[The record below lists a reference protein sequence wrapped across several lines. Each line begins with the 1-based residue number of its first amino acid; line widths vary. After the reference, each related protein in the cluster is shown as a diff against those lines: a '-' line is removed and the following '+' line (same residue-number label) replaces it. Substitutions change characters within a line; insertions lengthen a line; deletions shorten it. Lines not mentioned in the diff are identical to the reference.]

1 MSLSGNNSIVP
12 ASKPTTREDFHLKRV
27 ALLFTFLVLLVGC
40 TSAGKQGLTSRP
52 TARPSSPKDSKASG
66 NSATV
71 IHVFVA
77 LCDNVNQGIVPVA
90 PSLGNGDDPARNLY
104 WGAAFGIKTFFTK
117 SKDWQALDSS
127 TQSNKAASVVLE
139 RSIFKRRDVNVFL
152 VAEAYRG
159 SYIQQATRDFLEAAA
174 GTAGE
179 AVNVSVEGKSVTL
192 NLAGSANLIAYI
204 GHNGLM
210 DFQLTSLPRKRDDEQ
225 RDAVILACASKSYFA
240 EALRLTGAK
249 PLLWTTNLMAPEAYI
264 LSAAIEGWL
273 RKETD
278 EEIRLRA
285 AKAYDQY
292 QNCGLQSA
300 NKLFATGW

>member
-1 MSLSGNNSIVP
+1 
-12 ASKPTTREDFHLKRV
+12 LKRQL
-27 ALLFTFLVLLVGC
+27 LLFTLLVLLVGC
-40 TSAGKQGLTSRP
+40 TSAGKQNLTSVP
-52 TARPSSPKDSKASG
+52 SARLAATESLKAPR
-66 NSATV
+66 NSVTV

-104 WGAAFGIKTFFTK
+104 WGAAFGIKNFFAK
-117 SKDWQALDSS
+117 NKDWEVLTSE
-127 TQSNKAASVVLE
+127 TQSNKSASVILE
-139 RSIFKRRDVNVFL
+139 RSIFKRRDREVFL

-174 GTAGE
+174 GTPSE
-179 AVNVSVEGKSVTL
+179 AVNVSVEGEMLTI
-192 NLAGSANLIAYI
+192 NLGGSANLIAYI

-210 DFQLTSLPRKRDDEQ
+210 DFHLTSIPRKRDEEK
-225 RDAVILACASKSYFA
+225 RETIILACASKSYFA
-240 EALRLTGAK
+240 EPLRKTGAK
-249 PLLWTTNLMAPEAYI
+249 PLIWTTNLMAPEAYI

-278 EEIRLRA
+278 EEIRVRA
-285 AKAYDQY
+285 AKAYHQY
-292 QNCGLQSA
+292 QDCGLQSA